1 MSIGRLVTL
10 KNQTFQE
17 GVVVSSVGKLQ
28 ILLSKEA
35 CSFHRRFHV
44 GDMKIYS
51 KWLRVDFIGRLSNPT
66 TDPLDLDPHLG
77 NGY

>member
-17 GVVVSSVGKLQ
+17 GVVVSRLGKLQ

-35 CSFHRRFHV
+35 GSFHRRFHV

-51 KWLRVDFIGRLSNPT
+51 KRLRVDFIGRLSNPT